1 MTKISEQNIIPIES
15 IQERDID
22 LILLEE
28 LSTENSFCKQ
38 FVSELN
44 LPDFSSSNGAWR
56 SITDFGLGE
65 TDLLFS
71 YNSFDKRIFVLIEN
85 KLDASFQYE
94 QFIRYEKR
102 TYEYLKKEYCDDAY
116 CVLVAP
122 NFYCENQNDFDKF
135 ISYEII
141 AELFEKQNTKRGIF
155 KSQLLKIATEKL
167 RRGYQPV
174 NSEPVQKFWHLYWD
188 YKNINFPDLTMK
200 KPTIVPHNSDW
211 PMLYDDNLKGII
223 FYHKLAQ
230 GNTDAT
236 FVGLTEDIALK
247 IKEILPEDFQFIK
260 HSKSFSVRI
269 ISEKIDRTKEFN
281 EQLNQVEIGLKNIEK
296 LRFWL
301 NKNGINNWL
310 QHRV

>member
-1 MTKISEQNIIPIES
+1 
-15 IQERDID
+15 
-22 LILLEE
+22 
-28 LSTENSFCKQ
+28 
-38 FVSELN
+38 
-44 LPDFSSSNGAWR
+44 
-56 SITDFGLGE
+56 
-65 TDLLFS
+65 
-71 YNSFDKRIFVLIEN
+71 
-85 KLDASFQYE
+85 
-94 QFIRYEKR
+94 
-102 TYEYLKKEYCDDAY
+102 
-116 CVLVAP
+116 
-122 NFYCENQNDFDKF
+122 
-135 ISYEII
+135 
-141 AELFEKQNTKRGIF
+141 
-155 KSQLLKIATEKL
+155 
-167 RRGYQPV
+167 
-174 NSEPVQKFWHLYWD
+174 
-188 YKNINFPDLTMK
+188 MK

>member
-1 MTKISEQNIIPIES
+1 MNKISEQNIIPIES

-28 LSTENSFCKQ
+28 LSTENSFCEQ
-38 FVSELN
+38 FVSELK
-44 LPDFSSSNGAWR
+44 LPDFSSSNGTWR

-85 KLDASFQYE
+85 KLNASFQFE

-102 TYEYLKKEYCDDAY
+102 SNEYIKKGYCDDAY
-116 CVLVAP
+116 CVLIAP
-122 NFYCENQNDFDKF
+122 NFYCENQLDFEKF
-135 ISYEII
+135 ISYEFIS
-141 AELFEKQNTKRGIF
+141 ELFDKQNTKRGTF

-188 YKNINFPDLTMK
+188 YKNINFPELTMK
-200 KPTIVPHNSDW
+200 KPTIVPYNSDW

-247 IKEILPEDFQFIK
+247 LKAILPKEFQFVK
-260 HSKSFSVRI
+260 HSKSFSIRI
-269 ISEKIDRTKEFN
+269 ASEKIDRTKEFN
-281 EQLNQVEIGLKNIEK
+281 EQINEVEVGLNNIEK
-296 LRFWL
+296 MRLWL
-301 NKNGINNWL
+301 NNNGINNWL
-310 QHRV
+310 